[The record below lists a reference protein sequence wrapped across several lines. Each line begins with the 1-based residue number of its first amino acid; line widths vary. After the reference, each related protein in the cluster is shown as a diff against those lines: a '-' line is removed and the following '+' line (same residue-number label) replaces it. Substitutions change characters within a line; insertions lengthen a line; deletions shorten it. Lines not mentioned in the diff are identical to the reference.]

1 MSDTREMRRQLLV
14 MIGVIIVVDA
24 AAIAAWFYAGIRGRS
39 AVVQLFFT
47 IVWTAATLAA
57 VIVSMRRIREA
68 GKWGRGER
76 EKGETAREP

>member
-1 MSDTREMRRQLLV
+1 V

-39 AVVQLFFT
+39 AAVQVLFT

-57 VIVSMRRIREA
+57 VIVSMRKIMGAR
-68 GKWGRGER
+68 
-76 EKGETAREP
+76 KGT

>member
-1 MSDTREMRRQLLV
+1 MGNTREMRRQLLV

-39 AVVQLFFT
+39 AIVQLFFT

-57 VIVSMRRIREA
+57 VIVSMRKIMA
-68 GKWGRGER
+68 
-76 EKGETAREP
+76 ARKRT